1 MEIFNKKGKNDT
13 RNKVLNGS
21 PESIPAVVKGIINN
35 FKSSGYEIMH
45 QVDDNNSHDIL
56 VQKSG
61 ALGLK
66 TVLKVTVGPL
76 KNNRINFK
84 TTEYG
89 LLNSKLDDEALRIA
103 ELIAGAYS
111 GTTTTKANTLLSGI
125 TSILQQPVSKQ
136 VSAPKTSQPAPA
148 LKPSK
153 PRLGGSSGKGSW

>member
-21 PESIPAVVKGIINN
+21 SESIPAVVKGIINN

-89 LLNSKLDDEALRIA
+89 LLNSKLDDEALKIS

-111 GTTTTKANTLLSGI
+111 GTITTKAGAPMSDI
-125 TSILQQPVSKQ
+125 TSFSPQTLSKH
-136 VSAPKTSQPAPA
+136 VNTPKTNRSAAA

-153 PRLGGSSGKGSW
+153 PKLGGSAGKGSW